1 LRAGAKPRGKK
12 LPSAANVRPD
22 AAADRGRPIAG
33 GRPAPARSAPLRHA
47 GKGMARRLHLFT
59 MMQAAPKYC
68 RWILGRG
75 LLGTSLTLNLAAA
88 PLYAAPAVPA
98 LSAAAPAPAP
108 ATAALGGD
116 VDLQDIPTL
125 EALAKSEA
133 VRQFPPLTDR
143 QRFLIGPIE
152 PHLELARCRES
163 VKAALASTHH
173 MQDRATIELR
183 CQNPN
188 PWHLYVQVRII
199 GTSSVVVAA
208 HAIVVG
214 SVLKATDLRVEQHDI
229 SELPPGFLDDPAIA
243 VGLTASRPIS
253 GGAFLTNQQ
262 LVAAKAVQRGQ
273 SVTLVADLGGMSVR
287 MAGKALSD
295 GLINQRVRVQN
306 VSSGKIVEGIARSE
320 QVVEIVFE

>member
-1 LRAGAKPRGKK
+1 
-12 LPSAANVRPD
+12 LPQAAN
-22 AAADRGRPIAG
+22 G
-33 GRPAPARSAPLRHA
+33 GRPTGTRTRFFARHA
-47 GKGMARRLHLFT
+47 GAGVARRLHLVS
-59 MMQAAPKYC
+59 MMRTAPKYR
-68 RWILGRG
+68 RWILGRW
-75 LLGTSLTLNLAAA
+75 LLGTSLCLSLAAA
-88 PLYAAPAVPA
+88 PLPAAPAADSIPR
-98 LSAAAPAPAP
+98 
-108 ATAALGGD
+108 D
-116 VDLQDIPTL
+116 KDLQDIPTL
-125 EALAKSEA
+125 ESLAKAEA

-152 PHLELARCRES
+152 PHLELARCPAPVS
-163 VKAALASTHH
+163 AALASAHH

-183 CQNPN
+183 CQYAK

-214 SVLKATDLRVEQHDI
+214 SVLKAADLRVEQHDI

-243 VGLTASRPIS
+243 VGMTASRPIS

-262 LVAAKAVQRGQ
+262 LVAARAVQRGQ

-306 VSSGKIVEGIARSE
+306 ISSGKIVEGIARSA
-320 QVVEIVFE
+320 QVVEIVFQ